1 MIRTLAIALLALGL
15 ALPAQAGD
23 GSSTASLTIR
33 LVSTG
38 GSAKIVTDKTPKG
51 VPSAGDVVRETTTL
65 KNAVRQF
72 GKAKGAVVG
81 SDVAVYTFVSSTA
94 ANMKVTVKLPGGTL
108 RGTARLE
115 GTSLPRLKVVGGTGA
130 FAGARGTGVVAPA
143 PAVVKGVLNT
153 YRLRLP

>member
-1 MIRTLAIALLALGL
+1 MRGLAILIGLGLLAV
-15 ALPAQAGD
+15 PAQAAD
-23 GSSTASLTIR
+23 GSDAASVTVR
-33 LVSTG
+33 LVSTS

-115 GTSLPRLKVVGGTGA
+115 GTTLPKLKVVGGTGA

-143 PAVVKGVLNT
+143 PAGVKGVLNT

>member
-1 MIRTLAIALLALGL
+1 MRCLAIVLLGVGLL
-15 ALPAQAGD
+15 ALPAHAAD
-23 GSSTASLTIR
+23 RSEAVNLTIR

-38 GSAKIVTDKTPKG
+38 GSAKILVDKTPKG
-51 VPSAGDVVRETTTL
+51 VPSKGDVVRETTTL

-94 ANMKVTVKLPGGTL
+94 ASMKVTATLPGGTL

-115 GTSLPRLKVVGGTGA
+115 GTALPVLKVVGGTGT
-130 FAGARGTGVVAPA
+130 FAGARGTGRVLPA
-143 PAVVKGVLNT
+143 PAGVKGVLNT